1 MNTLPRKLLPL
12 GLTLAVLAGC
22 AHIGADTHP
31 AHRRD
36 PATAL
41 LPADIKLAREGW
53 PEAQWWTAYHDG
65 QLNALMAGALAAGP
79 SLEVAAARIGSARA
93 ALSRSAADVGVDVS
107 AYANANR
114 QRYSGTGL
122 FPAPIG
128 GAWFTSE
135 TLRLDVRYDFDWW
148 GKNRARVAAAVGALN
163 ADRAAYAEAEQLLAA
178 QIAQS
183 YFRLQGGW
191 ARMANL
197 DALAAAQQA
206 LVDDRQKRIARGL
219 ATADDR
225 RAAESDLSLIRKQQ
239 AQLDADI
246 GHEREALR
254 ALAGADN
261 TALADLKPRPAA
273 DVPHALPA
281 RLGIELLA
289 RRPDLQAAR
298 WKVESSLSTIDAA
311 KAAFYPDL
319 NLTGSVGLDTVKV
332 ENLLQAAS
340 RTLYLGPTLTLPLFD
355 SRRLDAQLD
364 GARTARDERIAE
376 YNQAIVEAVR
386 EVGQDGVQLRGIERQ
401 IAQQDAATGA
411 ARAQLASARARFDH
425 GLADNGALLAAR
437 MALLKQQDADL
448 YLRQVQRLA
457 EVALTNALGGGY
469 HEQVPLAT
477 VTQ

>member
-1 MNTLPRKLLPL
+1 MKQLPQKLLPMACA
-12 GLTLAVLAGC
+12 LALLAGC

-31 AHRRD
+31 AQRRD
-36 PATAL
+36 PATVQ

-53 PEAQWWTAYHDG
+53 PEAQWWTAYHDD
-65 QLNALMAGALAAGP
+65 QLNALMLGALASGP
-79 SLEVAAARIGSARA
+79 SLEVAAARTGSARA
-93 ALSRSAADVGVDVS
+93 ALSRSAADVGIDVS
-107 AYANANR
+107 TYANANR

-128 GAWFTSE
+128 GAYFTSE
-135 TLRLDVRYDFDWW
+135 TLRLDVHYNFDWW
-148 GKNRARVAAAVGALN
+148 GKNRAQVAAAIGSLN

-197 DALAAAQQA
+197 DQLAAAQQA
-206 LVDDRQKRIARGL
+206 LVRDKERRIARGL
-219 ATADDR
+219 ATADEQ
-225 RAAESDLSLIRKQQ
+225 RAAESELSLIGKQQ

-261 TALADLKPRPAA
+261 TALADLKPQAAA

-298 WKVESSLSTIDAA
+298 WKVESSLSSIDAA
-311 KAAFYPDL
+311 KAAFYPDI
-319 NLTGSVGLDTVKV
+319 NLTGSIGLDTIKV

-340 RTLYLGPTLTLPLFD
+340 RTFYLGPTLTLPLFD

-364 GARTARDERIAE
+364 SARSARDERIAE
-376 YNQAIVEAVR
+376 YNAAIVDAVR
-386 EVGQDGVQLRGIERQ
+386 EVAQDGVQLRGIERQ

-411 ARAQLASARARFDH
+411 ARAQLASAKARFDH
-425 GLADNGALLAAR
+425 GLADNSALLAAR
-437 MALLKQQDADL
+437 MALFKQQDADL

-469 HEQVPLAT
+469 REQAPLAT
-477 VTQ
+477 VIK